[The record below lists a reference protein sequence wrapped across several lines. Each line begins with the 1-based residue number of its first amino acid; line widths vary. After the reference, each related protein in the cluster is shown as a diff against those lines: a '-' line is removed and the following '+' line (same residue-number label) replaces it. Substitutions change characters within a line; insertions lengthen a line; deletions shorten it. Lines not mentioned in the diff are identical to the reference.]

1 MTRMAL
7 DEKKKWRKWRWMNMT
22 LPSKEWIAR
31 SAQARNSS
39 WGPQPMLSVPFSHLI
54 VTSWSWSIV
63 TSGRD
68 QYDENQQAAYFD
80 KLCRE
85 PAPRVSSPV
94 SPLQNTKSTRNS
106 FRKAIPH
113 PVPWH
118 GIAGSP
124 SPTKWERMQEKMR
137 WSIKSK
143 SDLLPTCSGGRGR
156 KRTPPP
162 SLLSRCWSKQACQK
176 KVLKK
181 IVLRRSRLS
190 RKC

>member
-1 MTRMAL
+1 MDSKVGTSSKLLLRSATNAFCSIFTPDCHDGD
-7 DEKKKWRKWRWMNMT
+7 DEK
-22 LPSKEWIAR
+22 
-31 SAQARNSS
+31 
-39 WGPQPMLSVPFSHLI
+39 I

-176 KVLKK
+176 K
-181 IVLRRSRLS
+181 
-190 RKC
+190 C